1 MIKKEACVESYEE
14 ALKAQRLGAHQIE
27 LCSNLAQ
34 DGLTPFRKDIVNCM
48 EHLDI
53 HVKTMIRPFSGPFIL
68 KDDEELKVVRKQI
81 NDIKLLGVEEVVF
94 GFVTPRK
101 ELDIIL
107 ISRLRD
113 LAYPMDVTIHK
124 AIDSC
129 KDPLLEVQ
137 KMVSLG
143 GIKSI
148 LTSGGAPTA
157 LKGVD
162 VLRDMIDIS
171 EDQLDIISAG
181 KITDDNLMVLHG
193 LIQGQSY
200 HGRKIV
206 GDLS

>member
-14 ALKAQRLGAHQIE
+14 ALMAQRFGAHQIE

-34 DGLTPFRKDIVNCM
+34 DGLTPHQQDIVNCL

-53 HVKTMIRPFSGPFIL
+53 HVKVMIRPFSESFVL
-68 KDDEELKVVRKQI
+68 KNVDDLKIVRKQI
-81 NDIKLLGVEEVVF
+81 NDVKFLGAKEVVL
-94 GFVTPRK
+94 GYVTKRA
-101 ELDIIL
+101 ELDIIA

-137 KMVSLG
+137 KMASLG

-148 LTSGGAPTA
+148 LTSGGAATA

-162 VLRDMIDIS
+162 ILRDMIDVS
-171 EDQLDIISAG
+171 ENHLEIISAG

-193 LIQGQSY
+193 LIQGQTY

-206 GDLS
+206 GDLK